1 MKRKSSL
8 TVLANKYKEEIS
20 IVDYIKQYKEHPD
33 RKCTYQA
40 KCEEHKQPLE
50 FYCYTCN
57 KAFCETKQY
66 HECRGFANYDRDCFD
81 SWKMNCGYPLEE
93 AKEREKK
100 CEEFLDVYFIEGGIY
115 EERAE
120 QRKN

>member
-1 MKRKSSL
+1 ME
-8 TVLANKYKEEIS
+8 NEY
-20 IVDYIKQYKEHPD
+20 
-33 RKCTYQA
+33 
-40 KCEEHKQPLE
+40 
-50 FYCYTCN
+50 
-57 KAFCETKQY
+57 
-66 HECRGFANYDRDCFD
+66 
-81 SWKMNCGYPLEE
+81 GYPLEE